1 MFAARVLARPA
12 FLRASVATRR
22 EISMETFAKHTAKLK
37 DVMKQYG
44 KVAVVVH
51 SSVFLTTL
59 GAAYTAIEYGIDIRQ
74 IHVPFVDM
82 SKIDPNA
89 GTLLLAYLATVATGP
104 LRGGLTIA
112 VTPWIA
118 RFIRKRVK

>member
-1 MFAARVLARPA
+1 MRLARHVRCISTDT
-12 FLRASVATRR
+12 LR
-22 EISMETFAKHTAKLK
+22 KHTAKLK

-51 SSVFLTTL
+51 STVFVSTL
-59 GAAYTAIEYGIDIRQ
+59 GVAFTCIESGIDIR
-74 IHVPFVDM
+74 HVKIPFVDM

-89 GTLLLAYLATVATGP
+89 GTFLLAYLATVATGP

-112 VTPWIA
+112 ITPWIA
-118 RFIRKRVK
+118 RIVRKRAT

>member
-1 MFAARVLARPA
+1 
-12 FLRASVATRR
+12 
-22 EISMETFAKHTAKLK
+22 
-37 DVMKQYG
+37 MKQYG

-51 SSVFLTTL
+51 SSVFVTTL
-59 GAAYTAIEYGIDIRQ
+59 GVAFSAIEYGIDIREAH
-74 IHVPFVDM
+74 IPFVDM

-104 LRGGLTIA
+104 VRGGLTIA

-118 RFIRKRVK
+118 RFLRKRGKWAPPPATPK